1 MRFREEHAALVEAI
15 NSHTVSTNLQTRL
28 LEELCQ
34 EVKLMNEKVDRLYT
48 HAVRLENIEVDVSS
62 IANTFQGVAEKR
74 DVVSS
79 HVSSLN
85 ERADDIRPVFD
96 DKIKPVKMF
105 GAAFSGTNLKSFD
118 GGLCQSPQGV
128 DGQDECDDRLRQ
140 HG

>member
-128 DGQDECDDRLRQ
+128 DGQDESLNHLRQ